1 MNPCTTALA
10 DELTRTYVVG
20 CDTLMDLVL
29 KQRQHG
35 YIPTIRSDYGTK
47 AERLNRATLAQ
58 AYDCLATELGLEPC
72 FSDYSRSA
80 RAEIIKA

>member
-1 MNPCTTALA
+1 MNARTTALA
-10 DELTRTYVVG
+10 DQLTHTYVVG

-47 AERLNRATLAQ
+47 AERHDRTVLAQ
-58 AYDCLATELGLEPC
+58 SYDFLATELGLEPC
-72 FSDYSRSA
+72 FSNYSRKA
-80 RAEIIKA
+80 RAEIINA